1 MYEDPLYLVN
11 YLYAG
16 LLATEMFD
24 RVERDPS
31 GFPNRYADLLRRGF
45 YASPEELLRS
55 FFGRSLSQEEMV
67 DDCMNILKR
76 RVDELAAAYG
86 KIRVHAH

>member
-1 MYEDPLYLVN
+1 MN

-31 GFPNRYADLLRRGF
+31 GFPNRHAD
-45 YASPEELLRS
+45 LLRS

-86 KIRVHAH
+86 KIRTEH

>member
-31 GFPNRYADLLRRGF
+31 GFPKRYAD
-45 YASPEELLRS
+45 LLRS

-86 KIRVHAH
+86 KIQVRAH

>member
-24 RVERDPS
+24 GVERDPS

-55 FFGRSLSQEEMV
+55 SS
-67 DDCMNILKR
+67 
-76 RVDELAAAYG
+76 AAACRRRRWST
-86 KIRVHAH
+86 IA